1 MYYISIYIS
10 NRPLYAHIILNI
22 RWWCSSPRVG
32 AILLLVSMTTVTT
45 IYYVILL
52 ASVLARISPRHP
64 PHPYLPPLLTP
75 MLLIVPSPPFTTTDS
90 QPPPLDVPPTS
101 RRDPE
106 SATHQC
112 TECLYYVS
120 ARCTPS
126 STTDLPPSEHL
137 LVGVITNPASTA
149 SSKLLCEALGHAV
162 VELSQDLHHA
172 RGHNL
177 HFPPKHDG

>member
-1 MYYISIYIS
+1 MNHWRKRLIVGDSKHGLSLFLSRRRINWPNIIFLYYTSIYIS

-32 AILLLVSMTTVTT
+32 AILLLVSITTVTT

-75 MLLIVPSPPFTTTDS
+75 MLLIVSSPPFTTTDS

-126 STTDLPPSEHL
+126 STPSPPLSDHLPA
-137 LVGVITNPASTA
+137 VG
-149 SSKLLCEALGHAV
+149 G
-162 VELSQDLHHA
+162 
-172 RGHNL
+172 G
-177 HFPPKHDG
+177 G